1 MSETRVM
8 HVITGT
14 ALGGAEMMLL
24 RYLRAMGDARAG
36 HVVVSMMPPG
46 ALAAEIAA
54 LGVPVRTMGVA
65 GAAGLPAGVMRLVRL
80 IRAHDPQ
87 VLHCWMYHGCLAGTL
102 AVLAA
107 RRGDIGLLWGMHHSL
122 ADPRREKRMTRAV
135 FAALR
140 RLAGRAD
147 VITYCS
153 RVARDQHR
161 RQGLSD
167 ARDRLIPNAID
178 CDEFRPDPQARARL
192 SALAGIPPG
201 RLIVGSVGR
210 NHPMKD
216 HAAFARCIAALV
228 RMGHDVHGVVI
239 GGGQPGGPAERQA
252 AADGIADRLSAIGP
266 RQDIPALVPGFDLY
280 LLSSA
285 WGESMP
291 LAVAEALA
299 SGVPAVVTDVGDSQ
313 WLVGEAGAVC
323 PPCDSAAMAQAA
335 SRILSLPAARR
346 AGLGSCGRERMIALM
361 SMPHYVELHETAYRD
376 ALVRRAAP
384 SQQGAVA

>member
-46 ALAAEIAA
+46 ALAAKIAA

-153 RVARDQHR
+153 RVAR
-161 RQGLSD
+161 
-167 ARDRLIPNAID
+167 N
-178 CDEFRPDPQARARL
+178 
-192 SALAGIPPG
+192 
-201 RLIVGSVGR
+201 
-210 NHPMKD
+210 
-216 HAAFARCIAALV
+216 
-228 RMGHDVHGVVI
+228 
-239 GGGQPGGPAERQA
+239 QP
-252 AADGIADRLSAIGP
+252 
-266 RQDIPALVPGFDLY
+266 
-280 LLSSA
+280 
-285 WGESMP
+285 
-291 LAVAEALA
+291 
-299 SGVPAVVTDVGDSQ
+299 
-313 WLVGEAGAVC
+313 
-323 PPCDSAAMAQAA
+323 A
-335 SRILSLPAARR
+335 SRS
-346 AGLGSCGRERMIALM
+346 
-361 SMPHYVELHETAYRD
+361 TD
-376 ALVRRAAP
+376 
-384 SQQGAVA
+384 GATCWPVTSTTRSSIVNEV